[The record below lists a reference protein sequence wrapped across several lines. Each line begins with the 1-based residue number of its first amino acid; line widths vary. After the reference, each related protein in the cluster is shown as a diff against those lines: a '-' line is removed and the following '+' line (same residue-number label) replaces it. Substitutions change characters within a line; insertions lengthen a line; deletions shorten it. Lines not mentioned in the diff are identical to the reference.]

1 MSTQNDNLPTP
12 AKLEL
17 LRLKNEQSFIIGD
30 RAHGGPERK
39 EEFEEIKKRIKDIQD
54 RMAP

>member
-1 MSTQNDNLPTP
+1 MNNQNDKLPTP

-39 EEFEEIKKRIKDIQD
+39 AEFEELKQRIKSIQD
-54 RMAP
+54 RMTP